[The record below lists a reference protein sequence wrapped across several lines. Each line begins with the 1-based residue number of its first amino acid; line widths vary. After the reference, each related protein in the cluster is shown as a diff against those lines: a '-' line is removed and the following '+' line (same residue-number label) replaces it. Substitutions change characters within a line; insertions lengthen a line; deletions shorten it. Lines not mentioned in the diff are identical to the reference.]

1 MGNLSA
7 SVLLPST
14 GFSLP
19 VSRDSPLRRNHW
31 YPGAPVSSTSPP
43 PHSTQTHTHT
53 PQPWAEVSIT
63 PLAPCFPT
71 RSPAHCCV
79 LASRAATPSGRD
91 CRSCFTCSF
100 ADCAVDR
107 RAPCTVPI
115 DATTHS
121 VKKSSS
127 GPCQFSSVRF
137 GSGSVQFKMVI
148 MVVIQSFMSSDLG

>member
-1 MGNLSA
+1 MPWEIYLQAFYYPPPA
-7 SVLLPST
+7 SVYPSPGTSIAPQPQVPGRPRLLHHHHPRPQ
-14 GFSLP
+14 L
-19 VSRDSPLRRNHW
+19 H
-31 YPGAPVSSTSPP
+31 
-43 PHSTQTHTHT
+43 THTHT

-71 RSPAHCCV
+71 RSPTHCCV

-91 CRSCFTCSF
+91 CSSCFTSSF
-100 ADCAVDR
+100 ADCAVDK
-107 RAPCTVPI
+107 RALCTVPS

-137 GSGSVQFKMVI
+137 GSGSVQFKMVS
-148 MVVIQSFMSSDLG
+148 MVVM